1 VFLMA
6 SYIIIKLLFRR
17 AYGPFTTFLNI
28 IGFIGVIIHELSHY
42 IMCKIIGVPT
52 NGIKIKYRNEKTK
65 KVSPYGY
72 VEPKEYEKITFMQAL
87 MVGLAPL
94 FISTWLLFWSLSIL
108 FTDKFEPIIRI
119 LAGLF
124 CLSLLIGAAPSSE
137 DFKHIPRAFKRDPL
151 YSLYQILLVIV
162 SIVILWFLIIMYS
175 VQIPFNF
182 MTYLIIGMIYIALK
196 YGLSGLNRIINNIS
210 INKVKKYNAKSISR
224 KRIKTIKSYKLGLED
239 AQW

>member
-1 VFLMA
+1 MSFVVAQTNYYTYYKLNLDYDKGAINISSLEIEFSQEKIENFFGVYTAGIMDYDNEVLNLSFFDVPNEVLWDGVNPETGEIDRGGTIELEQVSFELFIPYYENA
-6 SYIIIKLLFRR
+6 KEIIIYDGNLDEVARKD
-17 AYGPFTTFLNI
+17 
-28 IGFIGVIIHELSHY
+28 
-42 IMCKIIGVPT
+42 
-52 NGIKIKYRNEKTK
+52 
-65 KVSPYGY
+65 VSMYS
-72 VEPKEYEKITFMQAL
+72 KEYEKITFMQAL

-162 SIVILWFLIIMYS
+162 SIVILWFLIMAHRI
-175 VQIPFNF
+175 V
-182 MTYLIIGMIYIALK
+182 
-196 YGLSGLNRIINNIS
+196 NR
-210 INKVKKYNAKSISR
+210 K
-224 KRIKTIKSYKLGLED
+224 
-239 AQW
+239 